1 MSTKLSDV
9 RAAQPE
15 WFSRENKKFF
25 GDVSYKVL
33 HGKKSK
39 KPFLVRLTKAW
50 TGSFG
55 GKERLHYIIDMLG
68 DVLNIQG
75 LIDEKF
81 ATIDDV
87 KDWLSEN

>member
-9 RAAQPE
+9 RVAQPE

-25 GDVSYKVL
+25 GDISYKVL

-55 GKERLHYIIDMLG
+55 GKEQLHYRINP
-68 DVLNIQG
+68 LNDTLDIQP
-75 LIDEKF
+75 LIDEIF
-81 ATIDDV
+81 ISIDDV